1 MESQIAT
8 YHDAEL
14 ILKLYE
20 LRREEVLRKARHW
33 LIFEFNPQ
41 TAEELLAFA
50 QGNDTQQHAY
60 FRQVISYW
68 EMAATLVL
76 HGAVKADLFLDSNG
90 EGIFI
95 FAKFNDFR
103 EAIQAKTGRPFMR
116 HTAQLID
123 RYPAAR
129 DIFSAILKS
138 IQARTS

>member
-129 DIFSAILKS
+129 DIFNAILKS